1 MRSNMKQV
9 LLASMTLLVVLAC
22 LGCAG
27 GEFKAPAATLNQS
40 ATLSDG
46 LPVNPME
53 WKIITSSVD
62 RSAATM
68 STLYGN
74 EIAVAYARSNAGQ
87 TYPNG
92 AEIALV
98 TWTQGDDD
106 RWFGAKVP
114 DQVKSVE
121 FAAVEGPDTTKS
133 QGPYERQYDYEK
145 YEGTPLRQVI
155 QQRALAP
162 DDRMTALFSQRAA
175 VMP

>member
-46 LPVNPME
+46 LPVNPMA